1 MSSRL
6 ENNKLTLGNVEI
18 TSDLLIPSF
27 TFQSVNITNAST
39 SIHLNIDE
47 GYEYVV
53 FKDGNIIDIN
63 IFENVTL
70 EAGKYVIVGLYGK
83 VYNSPVINTNNGYLN
98 LPNFSESYK
107 NNFLNIPTF
116 FESYKNNF
124 LNIPIF
130 SESYKNNFLNIPTFT
145 EEAINA

>member
-18 TSDLLIPSF
+18 TSNLLIPSF
-27 TFQSVNITNAST
+27 TFQSVNVTNTST
-39 SIHLNIDE
+39 SIHLNLDE

-63 IFENVTL
+63 LSENVTL
-70 EAGKYVIVGLYGK
+70 EVGKYVIIGLYGK